1 MLRTKGTQTLN
12 FKSLFINFLES
23 VPPIIHPRAPP
34 IAPPT
39 TAAVPAEE
47 PPTMIVPI
55 IIPMAE
61 QDAVTKSRKN
71 SFFKVIARVPPPQHT
86 PFRCHLQ

>member
-12 FKSLFINFLES
+12 FKSLFIYFLES

-39 TAAVPAEE
+39 TAAVPPEE
-47 PPTMIVPI
+47 PPTMIVPT
-55 IIPMAE
+55 IIPIAE
-61 QDAVTKSRKN
+61 QDAHKSGDG
-71 SFFKVIARVPPPQHT
+71 F
-86 PFRCHLQ
+86 